1 MVCVTHPKGVLSR
14 HSTNAQLI
22 PEDGVGEGQA
32 GLGGLR
38 GLGTGG
44 AHLSLPILRATH
56 DPTGGYRINYQFI
69 LEMLL

>member
-1 MVCVTHPKGVLSR
+1 M
-14 HSTNAQLI
+14 QFI

-44 AHLSLPILRATH
+44 THLSLPILRATH